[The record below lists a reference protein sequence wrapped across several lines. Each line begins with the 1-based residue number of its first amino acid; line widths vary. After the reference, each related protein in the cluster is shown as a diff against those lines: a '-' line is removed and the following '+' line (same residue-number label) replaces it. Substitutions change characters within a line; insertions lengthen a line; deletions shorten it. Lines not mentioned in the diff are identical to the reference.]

1 MDTRVFVCSYTDPD
15 VLAHTPKGELGKGIY
30 VYRLDG
36 KTGKLVSEETLSLR
50 PNPAFLVAHPTR
62 PLLYGTTE
70 CITRGG
76 ELFTLALGDRSAATA
91 AAAAAADGD
100 DGDDGDDGASPADL
114 ENGALRASAASAA
127 ARRRRAHRLLSRRP
141 ALGRSTCY
149 INVLPGAAHV
159 AAVNYWDAR
168 TAVVPIDADSG
179 QLQQFGD
186 DEESVRVTAQ
196 PGASY
201 VDTHSPDR
209 TEHWKYRQRWPHSH
223 CCVTEPYSRR
233 YHFVVDL
240 GLDTIFV
247 YELAP
252 PAADGAPAGFAEVA
266 SVALEKGLGPRHLVF
281 HPRLPLAFVINELR
295 STMATLAYTDPASL
309 GASAAAPL
317 RCSVGADAA
326 ERTVLRQTALRSTL
340 PAAYASTPEGR
351 GTVFPDGTWKANSHC
366 SEIRLH
372 PSGKFLY
379 VGNRGHESIAV
390 FRVVGGGEGEEA
402 ELPAGAAPAGT
413 LQEVATEDSG
423 GACPRNFNFDAS
435 GRFVLV
441 GNQDSNNITVFR
453 LAPDGSFAEKT
464 DVVHQPSPNYLYAL
478 PFDRHGGSCSSDSN
492 GSSDALGAMRRPG
505 AGRSVHAD
513 FDAAVKGHQLSQKRR
528 HLGVFVLEHCPSL
541 FNVASFAGFSLLVF
555 LVVWVKNNV
564 GHAYDL

>member
-1 MDTRVFVCSYTDPD
+1 MAASFEDAPPSDTRVFVCSYTDPD
-15 VLAHTPKGELGKGIY
+15 VLAHTPKGELGKGVY
-30 VYRLDG
+30 AYRLDG
-36 KTGKLVSEETLSLR
+36 KTGKLSLEQTVTLR
-50 PNPAFLVAHPTR
+50 PNPAFLVAHPTK

-70 CITRGG
+70 CITQGG
-76 ELFTLALGDRSAATA
+76 ELFTMALGDRAAGDGADGA
-91 AAAAAADGD
+91 AAVTDGNEAGNEATDAA
-100 DGDDGDDGASPADL
+100 
-114 ENGALRASAASAA
+114 ERGALRPPAAV
-127 ARRRRAHRLLSRRP
+127 RRAHRLLSRRP

-149 INVLPGAAHV
+149 INILPGAEHV

-168 TAVVPIDADSG
+168 TAIVPIDGESG

-186 DEESVRVTAQ
+186 DEESVRVTTQ
-196 PGASY
+196 PGAAY
-201 VDTHSPDR
+201 VDTHKPDR
-209 TEHWKYRQRWPHSH
+209 TEHWKFRQRWPHSH
-223 CCVTEPYSRR
+223 CCVTEPYTRR

-240 GLDTIFV
+240 GLDSIFV

-252 PAADGAPAGFAEVA
+252 PGADGAPAGFAEVA
-266 SVALEKGLGPRHLVF
+266 CVALEKGLGPRHLVF

-295 STMATLAYTDPASL
+295 STVATLAYADPAAL

-317 RCSVGADAA
+317 RCSVADCAGA
-326 ERTVLRQTALRSTL
+326 TVLRQTALRSTL

-390 FRVVGGGEGEEA
+390 FRVVGGGEGEA
-402 ELPAGAAPAGT
+402 LPAGAPPAGT

-435 GRFVLV
+435 GRFMLV

-453 LAPDGSFAEKT
+453 LSPDGSFAEKT
-464 DVVHQPSPNYLYAL
+464 DVMRQPSPNYVYAL
-478 PFDRHGGSCSSDSN
+478 PFERHGG
-492 GSSDALGAMRRPG
+492 GAAVTAPRHG
-505 AGRSVHAD
+505 TVRSVHD
-513 FDAAVKGHQLSQKRR
+513 EFDAAAKGHPEPHKPRPITMV
-528 HLGVFVLEHCPSL
+528 VFERCPTL
-541 FNVASFAGFSLLVF
+541 FNVAAFAALALLLF
-555 LVVWVKNNV
+555 TMVWVKNNV